1 MNYIYLPI
9 MYLRPN
15 SPNSIYKLYFK
26 AVKWVQY
33 TMIFKN
39 ITFQLTLN
47 YDDDNN
53 NNDNSNKS

>member
-15 SPNSIYKLYFK
+15 SPNSIYKLYFI

-47 YDDDNN
+47 YDDDDNN
-53 NNDNSNKS
+53 NR